1 MPVFTGICVT
11 GGSEDDPSH
20 LLCGSVQILQEV
32 HALN

>member
-11 GGSEDDPSH
+11 DGSEGDPSN
-20 LLCGSVQILQEV
+20 LLCVSVQILQEV